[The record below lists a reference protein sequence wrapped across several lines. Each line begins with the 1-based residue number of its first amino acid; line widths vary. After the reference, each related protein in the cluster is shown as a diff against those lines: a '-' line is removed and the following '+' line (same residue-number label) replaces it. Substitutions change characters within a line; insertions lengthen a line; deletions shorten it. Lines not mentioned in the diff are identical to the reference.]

1 MKAII
6 IAGGPGTR
14 LRPLT
19 YATAKPIIPMVNRP
33 FLVHQIELLKK
44 HGITEI
50 ILNLHYKAEQIE
62 KMLGDGSKMGVKLFY
77 SYEDKPL
84 DTAGAVKNAQEFFDK
99 DPMIVCNGDILTD
112 LDLTALLKFHNEKKA
127 DLTFTLTRVDDPSAY
142 GLIVTNYEG
151 RVSQFL
157 EKPKKEDAT
166 VDTVNAG
173 TYVINPD
180 LFDFIPPKSPHSFER
195 QFFPKMLE
203 LGKKLY
209 GFVSD
214 SYWMDIGTPQKYFQS
229 HVDILSEK
237 ILVNLHGKKKG
248 TVLIGADAQV
258 ATNAELT
265 GMCVIG
271 SKTQIGSG
279 VKLNN
284 VIVHENVVIEDN
296 VQLSN
301 AILCDRCKIEADSH
315 LPDGLIL
322 AADSIIKKGSKTL

>member
-33 FLVHQIELLKK
+33 FLVHQIESLKK

-62 KMLGDGSKMGVKLFY
+62 KMLGDGSTMGVKLFY

-84 DTAGAVKNAQEFFDK
+84 DTAGAVKNAQEFFDT

-112 LDLTALLKFHNEKKA
+112 LDLTALLNFHKEKKA

-157 EKPKKEDAT
+157 EKPKKEDAI

-173 TYVINPD
+173 TYIINPD

-209 GFVSD
+209 GFVSEA
-214 SYWMDIGTPQKYFQS
+214 YWMDIGTPQKYFQS
-229 HVDILSEK
+229 HVDILTGR
-237 ILVNLHGKKKG
+237 IIVNTEGKQKDQ
-248 TVLIGADAQV
+248 TLIHRESQIAGS
-258 ATNAELT
+258 AELK

-271 SKTQIGSG
+271 SKTQIGNG

-284 VIVHENVVIEDN
+284 VIIHENVIIEDN
-296 VQLSN
+296 VVLSN
-301 AILCDRCKIEADSH
+301 AILCDRVKIEADSH

-322 AADSIIKKGSKTL
+322 AADSVVKKGSKTL

>member
-33 FLVHQIELLKK
+33 FLVHQIESLKK
-44 HGITEI
+44 HGITQI

-62 KMLGDGSKMGVKLFY
+62 KMLGNGSSMGVKLFY

-112 LDLTALLKFHNEKKA
+112 LDLTALLNFHKEKKA

-157 EKPKKEDAT
+157 EKPKKEDAI

-203 LGKKLY
+203 LGKRLY

-229 HVDILSEK
+229 RVDILTGK
-237 ILVNLHGKKKG
+237 ISVNTHGKKQG
-248 TVLIGADAQV
+248 TVLIDEGVQV
-258 ATNAELT
+258 APTAELK
-265 GMCVIG
+265 GVCVIG
-271 SKTQIGSG
+271 KNSKIGNS

-284 VIVHENVVIEDN
+284 VIIHENVVIEDN
-296 VQLSN
+296 VQMTN
-301 AILCDRCKIEADSH
+301 AILCDRTQIEAESH

-322 AADSIIKKGSKTL
+322 AADSVVKKGSKTL